1 MHYPKDIIDFWWLGN
16 TAKDGFFTRQL
27 DTMADNKEDDEEG
40 KFLSLLDNTPK
51 YLVDDEQEGNKYRVN

>member
-1 MHYPKDIIDFWWLGN
+1 
-16 TAKDGFFTRQL
+16 
-27 DTMADNKEDDEEG
+27 MADNKEDDEEG